1 MHEDETVQRIRP
13 LRHPPRIFGERS
25 ADRQAVAAPRL
36 GGFRSAFQANRR
48 ARRAQADGLFAQYL
62 AALASL
68 ARLSAERDEKARIE
82 FPAELLAL
90 DDPRL
95 PTLLEQQ
102 RQLHDSRR
110 RALRLELDG
119 LAETVAG
126 SQAQLDGLQAAL
138 RSKEQQRAALEE
150 QLRGLRQ
157 LASEGYVPRNRLL
170 DSERLLAQVN
180 GEIAGDLGSLTFY
193 RVLLGI
199 GMGMEFPIAQSL
211 LSEMI
216 PASRRGKYIA
226 LMDGFWPLGFVA
238 AGCLSYFLLPLTGWR
253 SIFLVLALPA
263 VFVLA
268 IRFLIPE
275 SPRWLLSKGRD
286 ADAER
291 VIRQVYGEA
300 FSLENLPEQALERK
314 VTIWHL
320 LYAGYGKR
328 MLFVTLFWTCSV
340 IPVFAVYAFAP
351 KVLLALNLKGDWA
364 SYGSVAI
371 TLLFVIGCI
380 IATRLINRI
389 GRRCMLLHSFLWSGL
404 ALLGL
409 GVFHAGSEA
418 TILGLFGAYALF
430 IGGAQVL
437 QLVYPNELFPTEI
450 RAFAVGVGTSLS
462 RVGAAVGTYLVP
474 LSLETLGTAQTMY
487 AAALVTLLGLLVT
500 WALAPETRSLNLQ
513 QAASLT

>member
-1 MHEDETVQRIRP
+1 MPDAPASAAERLERLP
-13 LRHPPRIFGERS
+13 LSPYHRLIFVIIALAFFFDSMDLAMMTFLLGSIKAEFGLDS
-25 ADRQAVAAPRL
+25 AQAGLLASSSFFGMVIGAALSGMLADRFGRKPV
-36 GGFRSAFQANRR
+36 FQASIVLW
-48 ARRAQADGLFAQYL
+48 G
-62 AALASL
+62 LASYL
-68 ARLSAERDEKARIE
+68 CS
-82 FPAELLAL
+82 
-90 DDPRL
+90 
-95 PTLLEQQ
+95 T
-102 RQLHDSRR
+102 
-110 RALRLELDG
+110 
-119 LAETVAG
+119 
-126 SQAQLDGLQAAL
+126 
-138 RSKEQQRAALEE
+138 
-150 QLRGLRQ
+150 
-157 LASEGYVPRNRLL
+157 
-170 DSERLLAQVN
+170 
-180 GEIAGDLGSLTFY
+180 AGDLGSLTFY